1 MLSSSSVF
9 ALYSSPE
16 KSAQYSVTWFQKL
29 TFSGSI
35 KLIYPL
41 IQKPQ
46 NIVQWAFSP
55 EIPAG
60 HATTMID
67 INEPVPHMADLV
79 PISKEMEAAYSAGSR
94 SVAVTF
100 TVDGK
105 RSEQL
110 YQFSKIRLFIHINNY
125 QVAVQSA
132 HNLVH
137 HLSTSSIVSS
147 GFFSAFITLPILSAI
162 RGLRGSTFPLW
173 KLSCLL
179 REEWLHEDILNAL
192 AELMYFQMQLGRLNG
207 IPAF

>member
-1 MLSSSSVF
+1 F

-16 KSAQYSVTWFQKL
+16 KSAQYSVTWFPKL

-35 KLIYPL
+35 KIIYPV

-60 HATTMID
+60 HAATVID

-110 YQFSKIRLFIHINNY
+110 YHFSKVCLFISKCFAYLICSQIRLFIHINN
-125 QVAVQSA
+125 
-132 HNLVH
+132 
-137 HLSTSSIVSS
+137 
-147 GFFSAFITLPILSAI
+147 
-162 RGLRGSTFPLW
+162 
-173 KLSCLL
+173 
-179 REEWLHEDILNAL
+179 
-192 AELMYFQMQLGRLNG
+192 
-207 IPAF
+207 

>member
-1 MLSSSSVF
+1 
-9 ALYSSPE
+9 
-16 KSAQYSVTWFQKL
+16 
-29 TFSGSI
+29 
-35 KLIYPL
+35 
-41 IQKPQ
+41 
-46 NIVQWAFSP
+46 P

-60 HATTMID
+60 HATVID
-67 INEPVPHMADLV
+67 INEPVLHMADLV

-110 YQFSKIRLFIHINNY
+110 YHFQRCIRLFIHIKNY

-132 HNLVH
+132 HDLVH

-179 REEWLHEDILNAL
+179 REEWLHEDVLNAL
-192 AELMYFQMQLGRLNG
+192 AELMYFSNAARSAERDPSIL
-207 IPAF
+207 IYPTT